1 MLHHVAGR
9 EKKQVEFQIS
19 FFGKLI
25 LKIYQIYLWNF
36 KYHFFRKPQFEDLP
50 NLPVRMPF
58 FDVGGVHTTT
68 REVAWISLNS
78 KLPTWDGTEI

>member
-9 EKKQVEFQIS
+9 KKQVEFQIS
-19 FFGKLI
+19 FFG
-25 LKIYQIYLWNF
+25 
-36 KYHFFRKPQFEDLP
+36 KPQFEDLP

-68 REVAWISLNS
+68 REVA
-78 KLPTWDGTEI
+78 